1 MTAPR
6 RRLPPL
12 RAERAESFAQAL
24 RVLIPRRG
32 LNMKG
37 SGQVTIS
44 EIKGPANGFLRT
56 NSVIELGGP
65 HWETAI
71 SALLIAALSF
81 ALLGWMLWP
90 R

>member
-1 MTAPR
+1 
-6 RRLPPL
+6 
-12 RAERAESFAQAL
+12 
-24 RVLIPRRG
+24 
-32 LNMKG
+32 
-37 SGQVTIS
+37 
-44 EIKGPANGFLRT
+44 
-56 NSVIELGGP
+56 VIELGGP